1 MSESALI
8 TVFIV
13 FFDST
18 AKGRIAKKEFGSYPT
33 TNIYR
38 CQANAWM
45 DKAVMLDWMDD
56 VRRPFSVCCD
66 GAGPRC
72 VPPHPRQL
80 SMSHD
85 GLGCPADPRTPSYQF
100 QFTWKQM
107 NQLQ

>member
-1 MSESALI
+1 M
-8 TVFIV
+8 
-13 FFDST
+13 
-18 AKGRIAKKEFGSYPT
+18 EFGYYPT

-45 DKAVMLDWMDD
+45 DEAVMLGWVDD
-56 VRRPFSVCCD
+56 VRCPCAVCRD
-66 GAGPRC
+66 GAGPRR

-85 GLGCPADPRTPSYQF
+85 GLGCQEDPRTSSHQF